1 MTEDITVAFL
11 ARGVDG
17 GLDAVEAFFAS
28 YERHPAGAPHFLVIL
43 AKGWEGVPGRERLGE
58 MAVASGAAVLDLPD
72 DGYDW
77 GAYFRL
83 SAIAQT
89 EYLVLLNTHSRILK
103 DNWLALL
110 HAQIKRPGIGLAGCT
125 GSWGTISWNWALPIF
140 RLRLLWYE
148 KRWVKAI
155 AYAGW
160 VGLRYLF
167 FLLSHRRRFP
177 SFPNPHIR
185 SNAFMLR
192 TAHLREF
199 AAQHEMPRKKHEAH
213 HLECGHKG
221 LSRFIEAKGLGML
234 LCGADG
240 LAHPPSSWSEGGVFC
255 CPNQPNLLVSDNLTR
270 KYEARTEARKRDLEL
285 VFWGRVLVS
294 NTDREH
300 SPG

>member
-28 YERHPAGAPHFLVIL
+28 YDRHPAGAPHFLVIL
-43 AKGWEGVPGRERLGE
+43 AKGWEGVPGRERLGK
-58 MAVASGAAVLDLPD
+58 MAVAAGAAVLDLPD

-110 HAQIKRPGIGLAGCT
+110 DAQIKRPGIGLAGCT
-125 GSWGTISWNWALPIF
+125 GSWGTIGWNWVPPIF
-140 RLRLLWYE
+140 HIGRRWRNN
-148 KRWVKAI
+148 KRVKAI
-155 AYAGW
+155 GFTVW
-160 VGLRYLF
+160 VGLRYLY
-167 FLLSHRRRFP
+167 FLLSHRRHFP

-185 SNAFMLR
+185 SNAFILR
-192 TAHLREF
+192 TTHMREF
-199 AAQHEMPRKKHEAH
+199 AGKHKLPNAKHEAH
-213 HLECGHKG
+213 HLECGHDG
-221 LSRFIEAKGLGML
+221 LSRFIETKGLGLL

-240 LAHPPSSWSEGGVFC
+240 VGHVPSSWPDSDIFC
-255 CPNQPNLLVSDNLTR
+255 CPDQPNLLVADNVTSDYAN
-270 KYEARTEARKRDLEL
+270 RTQRMKRELEL
-285 VFWGRVLVS
+285 VFWGRTLAPFG
-294 NTDREH
+294 DE
-300 SPG
+300 P